1 MGAQAPPSMLCFVA
15 AIVTTIFSIIALALS
30 ANLCSYGY
38 CTASVSPIL
47 SGATGV
53 GITAGVLSM
62 LLGIL
67 SIAWLLISDLWDVG
81 IMRFILLIGFSLTS
95 LFSFVSAV
103 LYLTGG
109 TYGHAVLAIN
119 QHCSWRLSIFVTS
132 SFGSF
137 SLFMPPSQGR
147 RNSRIKQA
155 SIVQVAQMLQ

>member
-109 TYGHAVLAIN
+109 TYGHAVLAPSISIAAGVF
-119 QHCSWRLSIFVTS
+119 QFLLLLLSALSAF
-132 SFGSF
+132 
-137 SLFMPPSQGR
+137 LCH
-147 RNSRIKQA
+147 QA
-155 SIVQVAQMLQ
+155 RGGGTAE